1 MEFQL
6 KIKLDNAAFAD
17 GNLQSEL
24 SRLLQKC
31 ARRVEEGE
39 LKQRIMDINGNAVGE
54 AFVEGTE

>member
-6 KIKLDNAAFAD
+6 RIKLDNAAFAD
-17 GNLQSEL
+17 GNLQEEL
-24 SRLLQKC
+24 SRLLRKC
-31 ARRVEEGE
+31 AGKVEEGE